1 MDSQMKKGLL
11 DACVLAVIEKGDTYG
26 YRLTQ
31 KTVEMLNVSESS
43 LYPVLRRLEQQG
55 CFETY
60 SRESGGRLRKYY
72 HMTEEGHR
80 RLFGIRSEMGEL
92 YRIIEFIMK
101 GDGIP
106 ALPERTENTPLNG
119 EENV

>member
-1 MDSQMKKGLL
+1 MDPQMKKGLL
-11 DACVLAVIEKGDTYG
+11 DACVLAVIAEGDTYG

-31 KTVEMLNVSESS
+31 KTVEVLNVSESS

-60 SRESGGRLRKYY
+60 NRESGGRLRKYY

-80 RLFGIRSEMGEL
+80 RLYQIRSEMDEL
-92 YRIIEFIMK
+92 YRIIEFVMK

-106 ALPERTENTPLNG
+106 ALTEANAGSPWDGVN
-119 EENV
+119 EV

>member
-1 MDSQMKKGLL
+1 MDPQMKKGLL
-11 DACVLAVIEKGDTYG
+11 DACVLAVIEEGDAYG

-31 KTVEMLNVSESS
+31 KTVEVLKVSESS

-72 HMTEEGHR
+72 HMTEEGRR
-80 RLFGIRSEMGEL
+80 RLLGIRSEMGEL

-101 GDGIP
+101 GNSIP
-106 ALPERTENTPLNG
+106 ALPEVSENPPSDG
-119 EENV
+119 EKSI